1 MKFLRVIIPIAIIGV
16 LAFLGFTKLQS
27 NKEIIDEKAAV
38 QETVIAKIPVMTALV
53 QSIDLNNE
61 LSVVGTFEARKEL
74 TIIAES
80 QGRLTNLM
88 IEEGQYISQGQAV
101 ATIDDTAIQSQLMTA
116 KASLEK
122 AKKDVER
129 YKNLLDVGAISQ
141 TQYEEIKLGMQN
153 QQSSITA
160 IEQQLK
166 YTTAKSP
173 MSGIVKEIKL
183 ESGSFANPGTEIAS
197 VVDISKLNMI
207 IKLDEKD
214 IVKIKR
220 GQRVKIMTEVYPD
233 NTFNG
238 KIKNIAVQADAAR
251 KYDVSIELTNSKSM
265 PLKAGMYGTA
275 QIPIGQESKSALA
288 IPRKSV
294 VGSLKQPQVYIVE
307 DAKAK
312 LVNIEVGESIEE
324 NVIILSGL
332 QAGDQII
339 TTGQL
344 NLDSGK
350 EVNVISTSDSLAKN

>member
-1 MKFLRVIIPIAIIGV
+1 MKFLKFIIPIAIIGI
-16 LAFLGFTKLQS
+16 LAFLGFNKLQS
-27 NKEIIDEKAAV
+27 NKKIIDEKADI
-38 QETVIAKIPVMTALV
+38 QETVITNIPVMTAYV
-53 QSIDLNNE
+53 KSIDLNTE
-61 LSVVGTFEARKEL
+61 MEVVGTFEARKEL

-116 KASLEK
+116 QASLEK
-122 AKKDVER
+122 ARKDVER

-153 QQSSITA
+153 QLSSITA

-173 MSGIVKEIKL
+173 MSGIIKEIML
-183 ESGSFANPGTEIAS
+183 ESGSFANLGTEIAS

-214 IVKIKR
+214 IVKVKR
-220 GQRVKIMTEVYPD
+220 GQVVKIITEVYPD
-233 NTFNG
+233 KTFNG
-238 KIKNIAVQADAAR
+238 RVKNIAVQADIAR

-275 QIPIGQESKSALA
+275 HIPIGNDSKTALV

-294 VGSLKQPQVYIVE
+294 VGSLKQPQVYIVDNE
-307 DAKAK
+307 TAK
-312 LVNIEVGESIEE
+312 LINVEVGESIEE

-332 QAGDQII
+332 QEGDQII

-344 NLDSGK
+344 NLDNGK
-350 EVNVISTSDSLAKN
+350 GVNVISENVSLAKN